1 MESSRYFLKDIRT
14 LSFYL
19 ISKIYEKLRIL
30 GQICI
35 DQINSGLQGNLYGT
49 RLDSVRAIIDEGRTA
64 VLDPS
69 PRSLKL
75 LRNSSEFMPF
85 IVFLGRNNEYHITW
99 KF

>member
-1 MESSRYFLKDIRT
+1 MESSRYFSKDIYFK
-14 LSFYL
+14 LL
-19 ISKIYEKLRIL
+19 KMISLPIV

-35 DQINSGLQGNLYGT
+35 DQINSGFQGNLYGT
-49 RLDSVRAIIDEGRTA
+49 RLDSVRAIVDEGRTA

-85 IVFLGRNNEYHITW
+85 IVFLGNNTKRYIIW
-99 KF
+99 ILGNM

>member
-1 MESSRYFLKDIRT
+1 MIILP
-14 LSFYL
+14 
-19 ISKIYEKLRIL
+19 IL

-35 DQINSGLQGNLYGT
+35 DQTNSKFQGNLYGT

-85 IVFLGRNNEYHITW
+85 IVFLGKNTKYHIIW
-99 KF
+99 ML

>member
-1 MESSRYFLKDIRT
+1 MTYCYLT
-14 LSFYL
+14 LY
-19 ISKIYEKLRIL
+19 
-30 GQICI
+30 
-35 DQINSGLQGNLYGT
+35 QGNLYGT

-85 IVFLGRNNEYHITW
+85 IVFLGKRIIINSYEYIMRDIMI
-99 KF
+99 

>member
-1 MESSRYFLKDIRT
+1 MILYIE
-14 LSFYL
+14 
-19 ISKIYEKLRIL
+19 ISNFA
-30 GQICI
+30 QICI
-35 DQINSGLQGNLYGT
+35 DQIDSEFQGNLYGT

-85 IVFLGRNNEYHITW
+85 IVFLGKNTKYHIIW
-99 KF
+99 IL